1 MARKRILPARFSDK
15 KTAVMLAAILFTS
28 IAALAAPASQ
38 PILAAPI
45 IHMQDTTSSS
55 GQNMWAGRPVHAE
68 FVTPAS
74 SLVGK
79 QIDAMVVKIKKAGL
93 PTGNA
98 EIGVFNSDLSVKKL
112 FATKDVSTLTG
123 SYEEYEFTLSGPP
136 YTIAAGGPDRGEI
149 FWRHQLCQHFHHA
162 RHRPR

>member
-1 MARKRILPARFSDK
+1 MVAAMF
-15 KTAVMLAAILFTS
+15 LAATAL
-28 IAALAAPASQ
+28 IAAPLSQPAFAAPV
-38 PILAAPI
+38 IY
-45 IHMQDTTSSS
+45 MDDTVVGT
-55 GQNMWAGRPVHAE
+55 GQNIWSGRPIQAE
-68 FVTPAS
+68 YVTPS
-74 SLVGK
+74 SVLIGK
-79 QIDAMVVKIKKAGL
+79 QIDAMVIQLKKSGL
-93 PTGNA
+93 PTGDA

-162 RHRPR
+162 RHRPS